1 MIFGF
6 VEVCI
11 QRVLR
16 QLELRQDLSCI
27 DIQAL
32 YQSAVHDRI
41 SRARVDFLLAG
52 VP

>member
-1 MIFGF
+1 MIFSF

-11 QRVLR
+11 RRVLR
-16 QLELRQDLSCI
+16 QLELRQDPSCI

-32 YQSAVHDRI
+32 YQSAMHGRI
-41 SRARVDFLLAG
+41 IRARVDFLLAG